1 MGVACLIWP
10 IVMIGA
16 RERGIRGSR
25 GTLPPTSSPCACA
38 LGTFMLEELPPL
50 EKTAAKGRGK
60 YMSADL
66 DRPVFGGRIPTR
78 WYLAIALQIS
88 STITAM
94 GAGMTVKFFP
104 LFFKARRS
112 PDRVHTS
119 LLAGPVAACL
129 SQVDYGFTPQALCL
143 LTFACPIAMAV
154 MQRVCLR
161 VSNSLGRLPAIML
174 FHFLGTAALVVMCL
188 CDNVAALVFLFIIRG
203 ALMNARSPIIT
214 AVTMDLVTTE
224 MRGRWA
230 SIQSIT
236 GFSWSG
242 SAFIGGVIA
251 QAYGYRFSFF
261 VTAIVYM
268 VSFALMFPIMWAF
281 PKEQDTT
288 VEEAISMVRQ
298 SHAPSRPFSV
308 VLNDA
313 GSYLPDDPE
322 AKKKAPVGP

>member
-1 MGVACLIWP
+1 M
-10 IVMIGA
+10 
-16 RERGIRGSR
+16 
-25 GTLPPTSSPCACA
+25 
-38 LGTFMLEELPPL
+38 
-50 EKTAAKGRGK
+50 
-60 YMSADL
+60 
-66 DRPVFGGRIPTR
+66 
-78 WYLAIALQIS
+78 
-88 STITAM
+88 
-94 GAGMTVKFFP
+94 
-104 LFFKARRS
+104 
-112 PDRVHTS
+112 
-119 LLAGPVAACL
+119 
-129 SQVDYGFTPQALCL
+129 DYGFTPQALCL

-308 VLNDA
+308 VMNDA
-313 GSYLPDDPE
+313 GSFLPDDPE